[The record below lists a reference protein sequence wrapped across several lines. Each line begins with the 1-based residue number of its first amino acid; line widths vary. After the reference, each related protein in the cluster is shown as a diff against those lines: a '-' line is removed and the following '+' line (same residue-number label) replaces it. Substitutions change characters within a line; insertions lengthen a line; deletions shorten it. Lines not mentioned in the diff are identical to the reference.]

1 MKTSE
6 IRYSYKEL
14 LVNAWNLIRP
24 YKGRFW
30 FGSFSRG
37 FSDLVNLY
45 AAYAM
50 AQVLA
55 FFATHK
61 ASEPLTDFWTYLILW
76 GITQNAVYIFRQL
89 GKFQLYKVAEQINL
103 DAQTQALTHMSL
115 LDVAWHEHENTGNKL
130 KRMHKG
136 GDGWNKLTRI
146 WIDNL
151 IQIFINLV
159 GISVILTRVDWRV
172 GVVLLI
178 FFATYLVISLPLQT
192 KASAAARA
200 VNKLEED
207 FTGLSFETINNIRTV
222 KLMNIFPRLFPR
234 FQAQANLIFL
244 ATKRRAKWF
253 RSKVAIQGI
262 WAHSFRIII
271 TAIIAYGIIEGRY
284 DVTFLVLFNL
294 YFGGLREAVEELSE
308 ISQDIIIAK
317 YDISRLDTILKTP
330 VAIDLDTDK
339 VNFPRNWKTITLQNV
354 TFAYGERQ
362 VLKKINFTIN
372 RGDRIGVVGLS
383 GAGKSTLFKL
393 LLKEYEDYSGE
404 ILVDTVPLK
413 QIKKTDYFEHVS
425 VVPQETEVFNFSL
438 RDNITLASA
447 EGKNENTRLKRALA
461 IAHITDFMNKLTE
474 GVETFIGEKG
484 VRLSGGEKQRV
495 GIARAV
501 YKNPS
506 IIFMDEATSHLDS
519 ESEEKIKDAMHQ
531 VFQEVTA
538 LVIAHRLSTIQE
550 MDKIL
555 LFENGELAEA
565 GTFKE
570 LQKKRGRF
578 FDLWEKQRL

>member
-1 MKTSE
+1 MNSSE
-6 IRYSYKEL
+6 IQYSYKKL
-14 LVNAWNLIRP
+14 LADAWNLIRP
-24 YKGRFW
+24 YKGPFW
-30 FGSFSRG
+30 FGSFSRV

-55 FFATHK
+55 FFATYK
-61 ASEPLTDFWTYLILW
+61 TGEPLKNFWTYLILW

-89 GKFQLYKVAEQINL
+89 GKFQLYKVAEKISL
-103 DAQTQALTHMSL
+103 DAQTQAITHMSV
-115 LDVAWHEHENTGNKL
+115 LDIAWHEHENTGNKL

-146 WIDNL
+146 WIDNV
-151 IQIFINLV
+151 IQITINLV
-159 GISVILTRVDWRV
+159 GVSIILTRIDWRV
-172 GVVLLI
+172 GVLLLI
-178 FFATYLVISLPLQT
+178 FFATYLAISIPLQRR
-192 KASAAARA
+192 ASAAARV

-234 FQAQANLIFL
+234 LAAQANTIFL

-253 RSKVAIQGI
+253 RSKSAIQGI

-294 YFGGLREAVEELSE
+294 YFGSLREAVEELSE
-308 ISQDIIIAK
+308 VSQDIIIAK
-317 YDISRLDTILKTP
+317 YDISRLKVILKTP
-330 VAIDLDTDK
+330 VSIDSEIDK
-339 VNFPRNWKTITLQNV
+339 VEFPKNWKTIVLKNV
-354 TFAYGERQ
+354 SFAYGNRH
-362 VLKKINFTIN
+362 VLKNINFTIN

-393 LLKEYEDYSGE
+393 LLKEYENYSGE
-404 ILVDTVPLK
+404 ILVDDVPLK
-413 QIKKTDYFEHVS
+413 HIKKTDYFEQVS

-438 RDNITLASA
+438 RDNITLASKK
-447 EGKNENTRLKRALA
+447 ETNEQAKLKRALT
-461 IAHITDFMNKLTE
+461 IAHITDFMNKLTD

-519 ESEEKIKDAMHQ
+519 ESEEKIKDAMHH

-550 MDKIL
+550 MDTIL
-555 LFENGELAEA
+555 LFENGKLAEA
-565 GTFKE
+565 GTFKD